1 MSDAL
6 HTAVLRDLARRGAPA
21 AEGARLWSAALDAAH
36 PRSGEILLSRQQLAE
51 RAAIPPGCGIA
62 CVAMLAGKSYGAV
75 AKEMFPDGVVPH
87 TNTGGLWP

>member
-36 PRSGEILLSRQQLAE
+36 PRSGEILLSRQ
-51 RAAIPPGCGIA
+51 
-62 CVAMLAGKSYGAV
+62 
-75 AKEMFPDGVVPH
+75 
-87 TNTGGLWP
+87 